1 MKTVNKK
8 ILVTGGLGFIGSHFV
23 ELLYEK
29 CENCIIDIVDIK
41 DYCVSQQTED
51 LIFDKGNESSNDV
64 TILFQDIKD
73 YKFDREYDYVINF
86 AAQSHVDRSISSGD
100 EFVETNVNGM
110 YNLLRQ
116 VSSNTRFIQIGTDEV
131 YGSLDIKDTPSSE
144 LDILSPSSVYS
155 STKAAADLIALS
167 MHKTHGT
174 NVIVTRCCNNFGP
187 RQYPEKL
194 IPVVI
199 KSIISDKKVPV
210 YGTGSNRRQWIY
222 VKDHCE
228 QVFDIMLYGSAGE
241 IYNIAPSYRDWKHLI
256 IPNEITNLNLI
267 NKIIGIL
274 TKDDPNNLIEY
285 VEDRK
290 GHDLRYRLNGNKT
303 RFMIDRSRQHQPELP
318 HIHKTFEKDLEYTIM
333 WYKLNLTW
341 WDEKNSTN

>member
-1 MKTVNKK
+1 MENKS

-23 ELLYEK
+23 ELLYK
-29 CENCIIDIVDIK
+29 RCNNCIIDIVDIK
-41 DYCVSQQTED
+41 DYCVSKRTED
-51 LIFDKGNESSNDV
+51 LLFDEGRESGNDV
-64 TILFQDIKD
+64 SIIYHDIETWTLD
-73 YKFDREYDYVINF
+73 TEYDYIVNF

-100 EFVETNVNGM
+100 EFVKTNVNGM
-110 YNLLRQ
+110 YNLLKQ
-116 VSSNTRFIQIGTDEV
+116 VSAKTRFIQIGTDEV
-131 YGSLDIKDTPSSE
+131 YGSLDINDVPSE
-144 LDILSPSSVYS
+144 EAHTLFPSSVYS

-194 IPVVI
+194 IPVVV
-199 KSIISDKKVPV
+199 KSILSDKKIPV
-210 YGTGSNRRQWIY
+210 YGNGANRRQWIF

-228 QVFDIMLYGSAGE
+228 QVFDIMLYGEAGE
-241 IYNIAPSYRDWKHLI
+241 IYNIAPSYRDWDHLV
-256 IPNEITNLNLI
+256 IPNELTNLNI
-267 NKIIGIL
+267 IYKIIEIL
-274 TKDDPNNLIEY
+274 TKEEPSNLIEY

-290 GHDLRYRLNGNKT
+290 GHDLRYRLNGSKT

-333 WYKLNLTW
+333 WYKDNQRW
-341 WDEKNSTN
+341 WENENSTD

>member
-1 MKTVNKK
+1 MKNKS

-23 ELLYEK
+23 ETLYKK
-29 CENCIIDIVDIK
+29 CNNCIIDIVDKK
-41 DYCVSQQTED
+41 DYCVSRQTED
-51 LIFDKGNESSNDV
+51 LIFEKGRESSNEV
-64 TILFQDIKD
+64 TILFQDIKE
-73 YKFDREYDYVINF
+73 YKFDREYDYVVNF

-110 YNLLRQ
+110 YNLIKQ
-116 VSSNTRFIQIGTDEV
+116 VSAKTRFIQIGTDEV
-131 YGSLDIKDTPSSE
+131 YGSLDINDPPSNEFDT
-144 LDILSPSSVYS
+144 LFPSSVYS
-155 STKAAADLIALS
+155 STKAAADMIALS

-199 KSIISDKKVPV
+199 KSILSDKKIPV
-210 YGTGSNRRQWIY
+210 YGSGSNRRQWIF

-228 QVFDIMLYGSAGE
+228 QVFDIMLYGKSGE

-256 IPNEITNLNLI
+256 IPNELTNLNII
-267 NKIIGIL
+267 NKIIEIL
-274 TKDDPNNLIEY
+274 TKEDPSNLIEY
-285 VEDRK
+285 VKDRK
-290 GHDLRYRLNGNKT
+290 GHDLRYMLNGNKT
-303 RFMIDRSRQHQPELP
+303 RFMIDSSRQHQPELP

-333 WYKLNLTW
+333 WYKLNQTW
-341 WDEKNSTN
+341 WDNENFTN